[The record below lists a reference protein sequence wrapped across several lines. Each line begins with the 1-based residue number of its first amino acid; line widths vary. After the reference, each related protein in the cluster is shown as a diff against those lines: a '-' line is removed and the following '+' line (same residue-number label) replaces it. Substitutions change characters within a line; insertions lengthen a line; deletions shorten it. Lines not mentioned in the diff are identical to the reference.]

1 MSARCLLADDHPGL
15 VAAIAD
21 LLEENGF
28 EIVGPAPDGAR
39 AISLAEAEQP
49 DVAVVDFRMPG
60 IAGTRLLERLKEAA
74 PELRVLVYTAEA
86 DETVAQE
93 ALDHGAD
100 GILLKEA
107 PLADVVRA
115 LATVQR
121 GARYVD
127 PALASLV
134 VGADAGAAGIALT
147 ERERSVLALVA
158 DGRTYE
164 QIAAALGIGAETA
177 RTHLRKA
184 SERLG
189 AATKTHAVA
198 SALRLGLI
206 E

>member
-1 MSARCLLADDHPGL
+1 MSARCLVADDHPGL

>member
-1 MSARCLLADDHPGL
+1 MSARCLVADDHPGL

-86 DETVAQE
+86 DETAAQE

>member
-28 EIVGPAPDGAR
+28 EIVGPAPDGPR

-49 DVAVVDFRMPG
+49 DVAIVDFRMPG

>member
-21 LLEENGF
+21 LLEASGF
-28 EIVGPAPDGAR
+28 EVVGPAPDGRR
-39 AISLAEAEQP
+39 AIALAEAEQP
-49 DVAVVDFRMPG
+49 ELAVVDYRMPG
-60 IAGTRLLERLKEAA
+60 LAGSRLIEGLKEAA
-74 PELRVLVYTAEA
+74 PDLRVLVYTAETA
-86 DETVAQE
+86 ESVAQE

-107 PLADVVRA
+107 PLADLVRA
-115 LATVQR
+115 LAAVQR
-121 GARYVD
+121 GDRYVD
-127 PALASLV
+127 AALAALLI
-134 VGADAGAAGIALT
+134 GADAPAPRTALT

-164 QIAAALGIGAETA
+164 QISAALGIGAETA

-189 AATKTHAVA
+189 ASTKTHAVA

-206 E
+206 D